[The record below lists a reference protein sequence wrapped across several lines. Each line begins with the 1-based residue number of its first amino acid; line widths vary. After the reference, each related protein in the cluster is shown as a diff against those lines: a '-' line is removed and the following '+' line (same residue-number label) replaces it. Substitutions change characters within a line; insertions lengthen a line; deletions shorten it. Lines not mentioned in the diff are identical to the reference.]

1 MTKIEISSQ
10 QISKKYFTIEQAQKI
25 VSRIGKIMIRT
36 IKLNKALE
44 LLSSIEIEDYNDDY
58 NSSRRNTKLNKEFH
72 ALSLEFYSNIEK
84 LEDMGC
90 LIKDLEAGLID
101 FYHKLDG
108 RDVLLCW
115 RLGEKE
121 IKFWHEIDTG
131 FSGRNPIFDLNKK

>member
-1 MTKIEISSQ
+1 MTKIEIASQ
-10 QISKKYFTIEQAQKI
+10 QISKKYFTIEQAQEL
-25 VSRIGKIMIRT
+25 VPRVEKIMIRT

-72 ALSLEFYSNIEK
+72 TLSLEFYSNIEK

-131 FSGRNPIFDLNKK
+131 FLGRNPIFDLNKK